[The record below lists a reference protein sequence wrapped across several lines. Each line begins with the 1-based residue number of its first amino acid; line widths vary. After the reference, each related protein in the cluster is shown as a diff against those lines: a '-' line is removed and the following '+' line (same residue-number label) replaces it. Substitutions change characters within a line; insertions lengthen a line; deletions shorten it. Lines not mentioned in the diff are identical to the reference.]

1 MCAVGEENS
10 PLVTKCMDFC
20 RALATQGEAFN
31 FSLSIGSSFSFSLD
45 TRSKEIKK
53 ITRTKKPSPS
63 TLRRNA
69 KRRQDFLNMK
79 QNPSAVSQTAEVAT
93 VPAAP
98 LCDMCDYKAASEKG
112 LKTHKRMKHG
122 PPRLTPTASTPFTP
136 EKLRGPGL
144 MRSSLNTSPLS
155 LSNREENCHNC
166 GGPFSPSHQC
176 DGVGDGD
183 EEGAK
188 AGDQAGESICTC
200 DCPLPICC
208 VCLHDAKCLCFKD
221 TPDGSCPCTCEAHC

>member
-45 TRSKEIKK
+45 TRSKEFKK
-53 ITRTKKPSPS
+53 TIRTKKPSPS

-98 LCDMCDYKAASEKG
+98 LCDMCDFKAASENG
-112 LKTHKRMKHG
+112 HSIGCR
-122 PPRLTPTASTPFTP
+122 PVN
-136 EKLRGPGL
+136 LRHFHSVFV
-144 MRSSLNTSPLS
+144 R
-155 LSNREENCHNC
+155 
-166 GGPFSPSHQC
+166 
-176 DGVGDGD
+176 VGDSKNSLPD
-183 EEGAK
+183 QRLDMWFFSASIESGALNVHIFETVK
-188 AGDQAGESICTC
+188 YRINTGNNNYN
-200 DCPLPICC
+200 
-208 VCLHDAKCLCFKD
+208 
-221 TPDGSCPCTCEAHC
+221 